1 MRKLYLL
8 LVAILALGLSGVALA
23 DDHGSGWGDSGGS
36 GNGGHEAAHAH
47 LQALGGSGVTGKAEL
62 HAQGDATHV
71 VIHLE
76 GGFEQDVEMPAHL
89 HEGTLDE
96 YDPKPKYPL
105 ENVVDGTS
113 ESTVEVSLEEI
124 LSEDFIVAVHESEE
138 NIANVVAAGQVE
150 TAHEDDTQQ
159 GEDVQMPDTGAGGMA
174 DSRSSVP
181 VAGLALVG
189 AVLAADTFLV
199 TRARGI

>member
-1 MRKLYLL
+1 MRKFYLL
-8 LVAILALGLSGVALA
+8 VVMALALAVSNVAYA
-23 DDHGSGWGDSGGS
+23 DDHGSESGD
-36 GNGGHEAAHAH
+36 GGHKAAHAH

-62 HAQGDATHV
+62 HAMDDGTTHV

-76 GGFEQDVEMPAHL
+76 GDEQGESRPAHL

-105 ENVVDGTS
+105 ENVENGTS
-113 ESTVEVSLEEI
+113 ESTVDASLEEI
-124 LSEDFIVAVHESEE
+124 MSEDFVVAVHESEE

-150 TAHEDDTQQ
+150 AAHEDDTQQ

-174 DSRSSVP
+174 DSRNSAP

>member
-1 MRKLYLL
+1 M
-8 LVAILALGLSGVALA
+8 ALALAVSNVAYA
-23 DDHGSGWGDSGGS
+23 DDHGSGSGNGGTSGG
-36 GNGGHEAAHAH
+36 GGHEAAHAH
-47 LQALGGSGVTGKAEL
+47 LQALGDSGVTGKAEL
-62 HAQGDATHV
+62 KDMGDGTTHV
-71 VIHLE
+71 VIELE
-76 GGFEQDVEMPAHL
+76 GFEQDVAMPAHL

-105 ENVVDGTS
+105 ENVVNGTS
-113 ESTVEVSLEEI
+113 ESTVDASLDEI
-124 LSEDFIVAVHESEE
+124 VSEDFIVAVHESEE

-150 TAHEDDTQQ
+150 AAHEDDTQQ

-174 DSRSSVP
+174 DSRNSAP

-189 AVLAADTFLV
+189 AVLAAGTFLV

>member
-1 MRKLYLL
+1 M
-8 LVAILALGLSGVALA
+8 ALALAVSNVAYA
-23 DDHGSGWGDSGGS
+23 DDHGSGSGDNGGS
-36 GNGGHEAAHAH
+36 GNGQHEATAD
-47 LQALGGSGVTGKAEL
+47 LQALGDSGVTGTAHLKDM
-62 HAQGDATHV
+62 GDGTTHV
-71 VIHLE
+71 KIELE
-76 GGFEQDVEMPAHL
+76 GFEQDVAMPAHL

-150 TAHEDDTQQ
+150 AAHEDDTQQ